1 MMSVSRKAAIAAS
14 GLSAAMLLAMTA
26 NAAGAATAKPV
37 VPVKPVVCAP
47 APGVD
52 ATTVKVAVISPRTG
66 ASASN
71 FAGFYEAAKL
81 RVDQQ
86 NAKGGVN
93 GRKVVLTSYDDQAS
107 GAIQTGVASKAID
120 QDGNFGVIEATTADT
135 MFPALK
141 SANVPV
147 IGLTNLP
154 AQTTDRNAF
163 GATGAF
169 TTSYTSL
176 GSAQKLK
183 DLGASNVMVINH
195 NSPGANAAGTAF
207 LATTALVGLT
217 NASRIADAPIG
228 AYDATSTALK
238 FKASGADSADLILLV
253 DGSVSVL
260 SAFKQQ
266 GINPKGVLVAGL
278 SDPATV
284 AKAPAALEGATGSTY
299 GTVAPGV
306 PGKPGLRTYV
316 NGMKAAGFNPY
327 GSSAP
332 IGFVSADTFLKGLA
346 LAGKCPTRQGFI
358 DQLRNQDKITGAGLL
373 PIPISYKPGLTP
385 DGDPASCSW
394 YMTAKGG
401 TLVPDLKPTCAPII
415 EVATGKVVKAAPK
428 A

>member
-1 MMSVSRKAAIAAS
+1 MSVSRKAAIAAS

-37 VPVKPVVCAP
+37 VPVKPVACAP
-47 APGVD
+47 SPGVD
-52 ATTVKVAVISPRTG
+52 TTSIKVAVISPRTG

-81 RVDQQ
+81 RMDQQ

-93 GRKVVLTSYDDQAS
+93 GRKIIVTSYDDQAS
-107 GAIQTGVASKAID
+107 GAIQSGVASKAID
-120 QDGNFGVIEATTADT
+120 QDGNFGIIEATTADT
-135 MFPALK
+135 MFPTLK
-141 SANVPV
+141 AANIPV
-147 IGLTNLP
+147 VGLTNLP

-169 TTSYTSL
+169 TTLYTSL

-195 NSPGANAAGTAF
+195 NSPGANSAGTAF
-207 LATTALVGLT
+207 LATTGLVGLT

-266 GINPKGVLVAGL
+266 GITPKGVLVAGL

-332 IGFVSADTFLKGLA
+332 IGFVSADTFLKGLS

-358 DQLRNQDKITGAGLL
+358 DQLRNQDNIAGAGLL

-385 DGDPASCSW
+385 NGDPASCGW
-394 YMTAKGG
+394 YMTVKAG